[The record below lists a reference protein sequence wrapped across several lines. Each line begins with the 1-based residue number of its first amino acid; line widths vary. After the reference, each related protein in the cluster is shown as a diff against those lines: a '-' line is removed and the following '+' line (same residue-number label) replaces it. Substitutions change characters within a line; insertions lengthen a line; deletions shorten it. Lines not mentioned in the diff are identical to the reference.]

1 MPQATVS
8 QRRARLG
15 SYGFGATLADSPTRT
30 LSGGEKARLLFAL
43 AAFHAPHILV
53 LDEPTN
59 HLDVDSREAL
69 IHAINDYEGAVIL
82 ISHERHL
89 IETCADRLWL
99 VSDGTVKPFDGDMD
113 DYTRLVL
120 ERSGGRAPRRSNNS
134 EPAAKPPKA
143 NPVARSRQV
152 QDLEANIAT
161 LQDKLAVLDRAL
173 ADPELYVD
181 EPRKAADFAKLR
193 AKLAAD
199 LDRAESRWLRSTGEP
214 FRCLRDGSTSLP
226 RPDRAP
232 GRLHEHGDLPHR
244 LRLRRLGRDE
254 QDGEVEARARCGGP
268 HLGADRF
275 RLHASRPRRGGRGGG
290 TAHDL
295 RIWRVVPLPDRRN
308 HLCEYAG
315 RAPCLRCA
323 ARPPRQSRLE
333 LSRPILGYGRAR
345 VLPFADS
352 RQSDDIAGRRRSRAG
367 ARARLAALRCACP
380 ASASSSRP
388 MPAVPFRPSATS
400 PP

>member
-99 VSDGTVKPFDGDMD
+99 VAEGTVRPFDGDMD
-113 DYTRLVL
+113 DYTKLVL
-120 ERSGGRAPRRSNNS
+120 ERSGNRVSRRKGGDSTGKQ
-134 EPAAKPPKA
+134 ARA
-143 NPVARSRQV
+143 NPLALSRQV
-152 QDLEANIAT
+152 QDLEASIAT

-173 ADPELYVD
+173 ADPHLYAR

-193 AKLAAD
+193 TKLAAD
-199 LDRAESRWLRSTGEP
+199 LDRAESRWLEAQE
-214 FRCLRDGSTSLP
+214 SL
-226 RPDRAP
+226 
-232 GRLHEHGDLPHR
+232 
-244 LRLRRLGRDE
+244 
-254 QDGEVEARARCGGP
+254 
-268 HLGADRF
+268 
-275 RLHASRPRRGGRGGG
+275 
-290 TAHDL
+290 
-295 RIWRVVPLPDRRN
+295 
-308 HLCEYAG
+308 
-315 RAPCLRCA
+315 
-323 ARPPRQSRLE
+323 
-333 LSRPILGYGRAR
+333 
-345 VLPFADS
+345 
-352 RQSDDIAGRRRSRAG
+352 SDA
-367 ARARLAALRCACP
+367 
-380 ASASSSRP
+380 
-388 MPAVPFRPSATS
+388 
-400 PP
+400 